1 MLDVVQNYS
10 LIKQITCKVYYGS
23 RFSLLRTRIE
33 PEDLEQMV
41 FLKLYHNDLY
51 KVYSDEY
58 SLKNFIYRVA
68 KHCAINYSSSK
79 STQSERSVLDSP
91 ISSDCER
98 SMLDF
103 IDSNSINTSTYNND
117 PNYSVNNF
125 SSCEFNV
132 NDTVEFI
139 ASKLDSTINPRQI
152 IVIDGEETPFS
163 MENLF
168 RLFVKTQGTKSE
180 FKSYILNSHTRK
192 PIAQVT
198 IDAIWKRMMSEVEE
212 LLKQV

>member
-1 MLDVVQNYS
+1 MLDVLQNYE
-10 LIKQITCKVYYGS
+10 LIKKISEKVYYGS
-23 RFSLLRTRIE
+23 KFALLRSRID

-68 KHCAINYSSSK
+68 THCAINYSALK
-79 STQSERSVLDSP
+79 STQSERVILDAP
-91 ISSDCER
+91 LNSDCEH

-103 IDSNSINTSTYNND
+103 IDSDSVNTLTYTNS
-117 PNYSVNNF
+117 PAYSVNEF
-125 SSCEFNV
+125 SSCELNV
-132 NDTVEFI
+132 SDTVEFI
-139 ASKLDSTINPRQI
+139 ASHMDSTVNSRQV
-152 IVIDGEETPFS
+152 IVINGEETQFS

-168 RLFVKTQGTKSE
+168 RLFVKLQGTKSE

-198 IDAIWKRMMSEVEE
+198 MDALWKRLMSEVEE
-212 LLKQV
+212 LLKMV